1 MDWVGRIYDL
11 QDKYPVLYK
20 EAMQWAKIDNTRD
33 SDSQLANKSIVQAFV
48 WGHTTQGYS
57 FWELVRNNH
66 WDMARE
72 LHPELFQEEDIKIK
86 GLTINNNG
94 LCL

>member
-20 EAMQWAKIDNTRD
+20 EALKWGRRESIYD
-33 SDSQLANKSIVQAFV
+33 SVSVISNKTIGQAFV
-48 WGHTTQGYS
+48 WGNTTQGHS